1 MISIEPYKILKA
13 VSAIYPDIEERV
25 AARKPILDERYLW
38 YELSCCLLSSQVPYP
53 LAVAAAD
60 TIDMSSLL
68 LDDRMS
74 ENALALELYKLLVQ
88 PLNIESRQ
96 RAYRYPRSRANQ
108 LAATRQ
114 AITNASGSL
123 ECLLQYFRKPTET
136 RSWLVK
142 NTPGI
147 GPKQASM
154 FLRNI
159 CLSYDLAIIDR
170 HVIDYMTVLGYY
182 SKNVG
187 SISHLTNYQKQ
198 EKILVRHAL
207 EMDVKVGLLDWAIWI
222 VMRVVRSS
230 GYVMVQA

>member
-1 MISIEPYKILKA
+1 MISIEPYRLSEA
-13 VSAIYPDIEERV
+13 VSAIYPDIEKRV
-25 AARKPILDERYLW
+25 AARKPTLDERCLW

-60 TIDMSSLL
+60 AIDMSRLL
-68 LDDRMS
+68 LDEQIS
-74 ENALALELYKLLVQ
+74 ESALALELNTLLVQ
-88 PLNIESRQ
+88 RLNVESRQ
-96 RAYRYPRSRANQ
+96 RAYRFPRIRANQ

-114 AITNASGSL
+114 VVTQASGSL
-123 ECLLQYFRKPTET
+123 ECLLASFRKPSDT
-136 RSWLVK
+136 RSWLVQ

-182 SKNVG
+182 SKKIG
-187 SISHLTNYQKQ
+187 SISHLANYQRQ

-222 VMRVVRSS
+222 VMRAARSS
-230 GYVMVQA
+230 GYAMV

>member
-1 MISIEPYKILKA
+1 MISIEPHRLLKA
-13 VSAIYPDIEERV
+13 ISAIYPDIEKRV
-25 AARKPILDERYLW
+25 AERKPTINERYLW

-60 TIDMSSLL
+60 AIDTSGIL
-68 LDDRMS
+68 LDVS
-74 ENALALELYKLLVQ
+74 IPKGTLALELNNLLVQ
-88 PLNIESRQ
+88 RLNVEGRQ
-96 RAYRYPRSRANQ
+96 RAYRYPRIRANQ

-114 AITNASGSL
+114 AVTQESGSL
-123 ECLLQYFRKPTET
+123 KSLLKSFQMPSEIRC
-136 RSWLVK
+136 WLVQ

-182 SKNVG
+182 SNKAG
-187 SISHLTNYQKQ
+187 SISHLTNYQRQ

-222 VMRVVRSS
+222 VMRVARNS
-230 GYVMVQA
+230 GYAMV

>member
-1 MISIEPYKILKA
+1 MISIEPCRLLEA
-13 VSAIYPDIEERV
+13 VSAIYPDIEKRV
-25 AARKPILDERYLW
+25 TARKPTIDERYLW
-38 YELSCCLLSSQVPYP
+38 HELSCCLLSSQVPYA

-60 TIDMSSLL
+60 AIDTSGLL
-68 LDDRMS
+68 LDGHIS
-74 ENALALELYKLLVQ
+74 ESALALELNYLLIQ
-88 PLNIESRQ
+88 RLNVESRQ
-96 RAYRYPRSRANQ
+96 RAYRYPRIRANQ

-114 AITNASGSL
+114 SVTRSSGSL
-123 ECLLQYFRKPTET
+123 KCLLESFQKPSDT
-136 RSWLVK
+136 RCWLVQ
-142 NTPGI
+142 NLPGI

-182 SKNVG
+182 SKKVG
-187 SISHLTNYQKQ
+187 SISHLTNYQRQ
-198 EKILVRHAL
+198 EENLVKHAL

-230 GYVMVQA
+230 GYVVV

>member
-1 MISIEPYKILKA
+1 MINIEPYKISKA

-25 AARKPILDERYLW
+25 AARKPTLDERYLW

-60 TIDMSSLL
+60 AIDKSNLL
-68 LDDRMS
+68 LDDHIS
-74 ENALALELYKLLVQ
+74 ESGLALELYKLLVQ
-88 PLNIESRQ
+88 RLDVESRQ

-108 LAATRQ
+108 LAATRRV
-114 AITNASGSL
+114 ITKASGSL
-123 ECLLQYFRKPTET
+123 ECLLQSFRKPTDT
-136 RSWLVK
+136 RSWLVQ

-182 SKNVG
+182 SKQVG
-187 SISHLTNYQKQ
+187 SISHLANYQRQ
-198 EKILVRHAL
+198 EKILVGHAL

-222 VMRVVRSS
+222 VMRAARSS